1 MKKVIITAGI
11 IGFVIMLILSSC
23 TKTNVKFGNSRII
36 GTWKVTYEK
45 SVSIGEGTSN
55 YVYATNDCGYDN
67 YNTSYTE
74 IDSVEIIENTVKSYS
89 SYSETY
95 GTETNSEQFDTT
107 YTTNDTYEITFNED
121 GTCLIKET
129 YRDNDGDNSY
139 NNNSEMTG
147 HWNWID
153 AYEEKTGI
161 NIVMNDDGDFDTY
174 QTIMY
179 IESLSKDELIF
190 AFDMNYKYSGE
201 STNMDNGCYND
212 VTYEYDYFK
221 TTRTYTGNNSATG
234 NRTMTKM
241 D

>member
-11 IGFVIMLILSSC
+11 IGFVTMLILSSC

-45 SVSIGEGTSN
+45 SVSIEERTSN
-55 YVYATNDCGYDN
+55 YVYATNNCGYDS

-74 IDSVEIIENTVKSYS
+74 VDSIEIIENTVKRYS

-95 GTETNSEQFDTT
+95 DTETTSETFDTT

-121 GTCLIKET
+121 GTCLIRTSSNDT
-129 YRDNDGDNSY
+129 YGDNTY
-139 NNNSEMTG
+139 NNNSEYTA

-161 NIVMNDDGDFDTY
+161 NIVKNDDGDFDTY

-179 IESLSKDELIF
+179 IESLSKDELVF
-190 AFDMNYKYSGE
+190 AFDMDYKYSGE
-201 STNMDNGCYND
+201 NSNMDNGCYNNE
-212 VTYEYDYFK
+212 TYEYDYFK
-221 TTRTYTGNNSATG
+221 TTITYTGNYSATG